1 MTHSVNPGG
10 VNVGGVNV
18 GVPGMGRVSRRGMG
32 NADNAPSA
40 EPPRLTLRWES
51 ALTIRSAELK
61 VHDKDAPSF
70 DENHYAIAVYG
81 VPDQMLEGESKKL
94 QEQLR
99 KDAALKRD
107 GKKDLRPSSVEVLDR
122 PNGPLV
128 LYLFPNSAEISKAD
142 RRVEFAAT
150 IGRLSLAQSFF
161 IDEMVWQGRIAL

>member
-1 MTHSVNPGG
+1 
-10 VNVGGVNV
+10 
-18 GVPGMGRVSRRGMG
+18 
-32 NADNAPSA
+32 
-40 EPPRLTLRWES
+40 
-51 ALTIRSAELK
+51 